1 MTAAAPAIAIRGLRK
16 SYGDLTAVAGV
27 DLEIEHGEVFSLL
40 GPNGAGKTTLV
51 EILEGYRDR
60 TAGEAMV
67 LGVDPAHPT
76 RDWRGKLGIVLQ
88 TTGQFE
94 SLSVEETIVHFAGF
108 YPAPMNV
115 DHVIGLVG
123 LEGKRKDRWDH
134 LSGGQ
139 KRRLDLA
146 LGLVGDPDL
155 IFLDEPTTGFDPGAR
170 RQAWDVVRELT
181 SLGKT
186 VVLTTH
192 YLDEAE
198 ALADRVAV
206 IVGGKII
213 EVSTPRELG
222 GRARAVAHVTF
233 AATDALAGVAL
244 PVLRG
249 EVRAD
254 DGRFVI
260 TTDYPTAVVAALTAW
275 AATHG
280 ITEIPALAV
289 TRPSLEDTYLRMIA
303 DREADS
309 TQLRGA
315 PGAAKKANGASR

>member
-1 MTAAAPAIAIRGLRK
+1 MNSESAAISIRGLRK
-16 SYGDLTAVAGV
+16 NYGDLVAVDGV

-51 EILEGYRDR
+51 EVLEGYRGRSSGDVR
-60 TAGEAMV
+60 V

-76 RDWRGKLGIVLQ
+76 RDWRARLGIVLQ
-88 TTGQFE
+88 ATGQFE
-94 SLSVEETIVHFAGF
+94 SLSVEETVIHFAGF
-108 YPAPMNV
+108 YPAPMDV
-115 DHVIGLVG
+115 DHVIALVG
-123 LEGKRKDRWDH
+123 LEGKRKDRWNN

-198 ALADRVAV
+198 ALADRVGV

-213 EVSTPRELG
+213 EISTPRELG

-233 AATDALAGVAL
+233 AATDTLAGVPL
-244 PVLRG
+244 PTVRG

-254 DGRFVI
+254 NGRFVI
-260 TTDYPTAVVAALTAW
+260 TTDFPTAVVGTLTAW
-275 AATHG
+275 AAQHG
-280 ITEIPALAV
+280 IAEIPALAV

-303 DREADS
+303 EREPETA
-309 TQLRGA
+309 QGRQ
-315 PGAAKKANGASR
+315 P

>member
-1 MTAAAPAIAIRGLRK
+1 MTGVSAAISIRGLRK
-16 SYGDLTAVAGV
+16 SYGDLVAVDGV
-27 DLEIEHGEVFSLL
+27 DLEIQHGEVFSLL

-51 EILEGYRDR
+51 EILEGYRGRSSGDAR
-60 TAGEAMV
+60 V
-67 LGVDPAHPT
+67 LGVDPSQPT
-76 RDWRGKLGIVLQ
+76 RDWRARLGIVLQ
-88 TTGQFE
+88 ATGQFE
-94 SLSVEETIVHFAGF
+94 CLSVEETVTHFAGF
-108 YPAPMNV
+108 YPQPMDV

-123 LEGKRKDRWDH
+123 LESKRKDRWNN

-198 ALADRVAV
+198 ALADRVGV
-206 IVGGKII
+206 IVGGRLI
-213 EVSTPRELG
+213 EISTPRELG

-233 AATDALAGVAL
+233 AATDALAGVPL
-244 PVLRG
+244 PALRG

-254 DGRFVI
+254 NGRFVI
-260 TTDYPTAVVAALTAW
+260 TTDFPTAVVSALANW
-275 AATHG
+275 AAQHG
-280 ITEIPALAV
+280 VAEIPALAV

-303 DREADS
+303 EQEPEAP
-309 TQLRGA
+309 RG
-315 PGAAKKANGASR
+315 PKP

>member
-1 MTAAAPAIAIRGLRK
+1 MTIAAEPAVAVRGLKK
-16 SYGDLTAVAGV
+16 SYGDVSALAGI

-40 GPNGAGKTTLV
+40 GPNGAGKTTFV
-51 EILEGYRDR
+51 EILEGYRGR
-60 TAGEAMV
+60 SGGEARV
-67 LGVDPAHPT
+67 LGVDPAHGT
-76 RDWRGKLGIVLQ
+76 RAWRARLGIVLQ
-88 TTGQFE
+88 STAAFE
-94 SLSVEETIVHFAGF
+94 GLSVEELVAHFARF
-108 YPAPMNV
+108 YPAPMAV
-115 DHVIGLVG
+115 SRVIGLVG
-123 LEGKRKDRWDH
+123 LEGKRKQRWTS

-139 KRRLDLA
+139 KRRVDLA
-146 LGLVGDPDL
+146 LGLIGDPEL
-155 IFLDEPTTGFDPGAR
+155 IFLDEPTTGFDPAAR

-206 IVGGKII
+206 IIAGQVV

-233 AATDALAGVAL
+233 SASDALAGKPL

-260 TTDYPTAVVAALTAW
+260 TTDYPTAVVAVLTEW
-275 AATHG
+275 AASHG
-280 ITEIPALAV
+280 LDEIPALAV

-303 DREADS
+303 EREARDGDKVQARALAGG
-309 TQLRGA
+309 TR
-315 PGAAKKANGASR
+315 

>member
-1 MTAAAPAIAIRGLRK
+1 MTTASAAIAIRGLRK
-16 SYGDLTAVAGV
+16 SYGDLHAVVGV

-40 GPNGAGKTTLV
+40 GPNGAGKSTLV

-60 TAGEAMV
+60 TAGDALV

-76 RDWRGKLGIVLQ
+76 RDWRARLGIVLQ
-88 TTGQFE
+88 ATGQFE
-94 SLSVEETIVHFAGF
+94 SLSVEETVEHFAGF
-108 YPAPMNV
+108 YPAPMNI

-123 LEGKRKDRWDH
+123 LEGKRKDRWNN

-155 IFLDEPTTGFDPGAR
+155 IFLDEPTTGFDPSAR

-206 IVGGKII
+206 IMAGQIV

-233 AATDALAGVAL
+233 AATDALAGVPL
-244 PVLRG
+244 PAVRG

-254 DGRFVI
+254 DGQFVI
-260 TTDYPTAVVAALTAW
+260 TTDFPTAVVATLTAW
-275 AATHG
+275 AVTHG
-280 ITEIPALAV
+280 IAEIPALAV

-303 DREADS
+303 DRAPES
-309 TQLRGA
+309 GA
-315 PGAAKKANGASR
+315 PAGRAEA